1 MELAALLTV
10 FALVVISTACGIAV
24 LSHRFDDTL
33 LQRVALSGM
42 CIGSMSCAFWVW
54 DAGYVPPG
62 GVLMAVGAALLAA
75 ETARKIVTRICRGAW
90 REY

>member
-1 MELAALLTV
+1 MFNVLLTV
-10 FALVVISTACGIAV
+10 FALVVVAFASSLAV

-33 LQRVALSGM
+33 MQRVALSGI
-42 CIGSMSCAFWVW
+42 CIGSMSCAAWVW

-62 GVLMAVGAALLAA
+62 GVLMAVSAALFAA
-75 ETARKIVTRICRGAW
+75 ETARKIIKRICRGAW

>member
-1 MELAALLTV
+1 MTFNVLLTV
-10 FALVVISTACGIAV
+10 LALAVISTASGLAV

-33 LQRVALSGM
+33 LQRVALSGI

-62 GVLMAVGAALLAA
+62 AALMAASGALFSA
-75 ETARKIVTRICRGAW
+75 ETARKISRRICRGAW